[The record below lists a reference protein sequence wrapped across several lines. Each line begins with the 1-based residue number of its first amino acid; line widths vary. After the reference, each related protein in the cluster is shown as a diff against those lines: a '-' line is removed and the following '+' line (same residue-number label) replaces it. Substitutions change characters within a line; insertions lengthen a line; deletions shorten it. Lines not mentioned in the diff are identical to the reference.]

1 MVAARSRGHGA
12 ARRMFFRAVADMMPA
27 FSAGLSG
34 KMLRQGLRFVCTSA
48 RHECLPPRSRFLPAM
63 AKTSVRRAR
72 TPHRGDAHNARLTPL
87 HRGGKD
93 RELSMIGSYQL
104 CRKESRTFPQRDSI
118 CRSLVLCGKVN
129 ARALSM
135 LRIARAEENRAVSRK
150 ACPRGCSSP
159 LTTLCYRSISQKDFH
174 KSFLR

>member
-12 ARRMFFRAVADMMPA
+12 ARRMFFRAVADMVPA

-63 AKTSVRRAR
+63 AKSSVRRAR

-93 RELSMIGSYQL
+93 RELSIMPQGKSHLSAAGLNLPIL
-104 CRKESRTFPQRDSI
+104 RLMRKSECAGAI
-118 CRSLVLCGKVN
+118 NVAN
-129 ARALSM
+129 
-135 LRIARAEENRAVSRK
+135 
-150 ACPRGCSSP
+150 CPRRGKPRGQPKGVSAGVSP
-159 LTTLCYRSISQKDFH
+159 PHDIMLPQYIAKRFS
-174 KSFLR
+174 